1 MLYMHSNASP
11 FMSTDI
17 KTEPGTEEN
26 LQLVRDPHP
35 FDEAPQTPST
45 FHPVLVDGIRG
56 LAAVGSLGGY
66 STRIAVE
73 LEEEHPDLGR
83 EFATKYFMINEPGV
97 VEWGHDG
104 KSFTIQKIL
113 LES

>member
-1 MLYMHSNASP
+1 MLYMHSNAYDP
-11 FMSTDI
+11 MSNDI

-26 LQLVRDPHP
+26 LRLVSDPHP

-83 EFATKYFMINEPGV
+83 EFATKYFMINEPGR

-104 KSFTIQKIL
+104 KSFTIQKII

>member
-1 MLYMHSNASP
+1 MLYMHSNAYDP
-11 FMSTDI
+11 MSNDI

-26 LQLVRDPHP
+26 LQLVSDPHP

-104 KSFTIQKIL
+104 KSFSIQKIIF
-113 LES
+113 ES